1 MDQLCHRITASMQFQ
16 PQHNGSIF
24 DARSPSDSSIRSS
37 FVSARPPDPI
47 GIYDLPPSPPA
58 SMGSPQQTIYERAF
72 PQRTLTVRSPNEPT
86 GLVRRYNAPRESSLG
101 WVSSQFGQHNR
112 NPPSPQVGQEQQG
125 HRRTDDWE
133 LDRSDQSSIQ
143 NSALGSFAG
152 SVRLHATS
160 TTSSTTSRYP
170 LNFEKTLENSQ
181 MNAASS
187 DRELVIVP
195 ERQEQPNEGRENG
208 EEVIT
213 IIVPPTTEP
222 PTTEPSTTEPPT
234 TESLPLCH
242 SRIETAED
250 LQRAFQA
257 PEVVMS
263 AESDPSS
270 EKFLAFRTQADY
282 EEQLLSLPAG
292 MENIWLPLSRPAM
305 HNRYQGFCKGAWQ
318 IRKAVR

>member
-16 PQHNGSIF
+16 PQHNGNIF

-58 SMGSPQQTIYERAF
+58 SMGSPRQTIYERAF

-101 WVSSQFGQHNR
+101 WVSSQFGQDNR
-112 NPPSPQVGQEQQG
+112 NPASPQVGQEQQG

-181 MNAASS
+181 KNTALS

-195 ERQEQPNEGRENG
+195 ERQEQPNEEQESG
-208 EEVIT
+208 EEVVT
-213 IIVPPTTEP
+213 TVESPTTEP
-222 PTTEPSTTEPPT
+222 
-234 TESLPLCH
+234 LPLCH

-282 EEQLLSLPAG
+282 EERLLSLPAG